1 MRLRDR
7 LTFRAVRAAAFHGV
21 VKHPYGREY
30 ARQQYTPLGGRR

>member
-7 LTFRAVRAAAFHGV
+7 LTFRFVRVAAYYGI

-30 ARQQYTPLGGRR
+30 ARQQYTPLGGQR